1 MVKQKRHPKSAPC
14 GTKPEKYIG
23 LGSKYCASRV
33 SKHEMRIS
41 DQSHEMHFEPDTFST
56 SLLAM
61 CKPDWVPP
69 GLFFEVTDSLRGF
82 TEDMA
87 LIIADDII
95 DAWSGLGLHVT
106 GYRHIDDLLGHLYTK
121 ILACA
126 FKKGI
131 KLEYHN
137 KKVYE

>member
-1 MVKQKRHPKSAPC
+1 MIDNNNYVTRPTVKPDVT
-14 GTKPEKYIG
+14 TKEK
-23 LGSKYCASRV
+23 KNVRASRIREH
-33 SKHEMRIS
+33 KMRIS

-82 TEDMA
+82 TGDMA

-106 GYRHIDDLLGHLYTK
+106 GYRHIDDLLGHLYTR

-137 KKVYE
+137 KKLYE

>member
-1 MVKQKRHPKSAPC
+1 MEANKENYVTRPTVKPDVTTKRK
-14 GTKPEKYIG
+14 KNVR
-23 LGSKYCASRV
+23 ASRT

-41 DQSHEMHFEPDTFST
+41 DQGHEMHFEPDTFSA

-106 GYRHIDDLLGHLYTK
+106 GYRHIDDLLGHLYTR

-137 KKVYE
+137 KKLYE